1 MTKVCMARNT
11 SWPASWADVFLSL
24 SRWKFARK
32 WSEKGGNGLRLSSSS
47 FPWSLVL
54 RYQSRPSRARPH
66 EANSWHI
73 RVTSW
78 PLWTR
83 SKMADLVISNFSHFK
98 KHLEDHHH
106 SVSPGVNV
114 EALLKNNAI
123 FNKENLPWGWKTCFL
138 KPTEGG
144 LYGYSPVWEN
154 DGELLR
160 LIQDTVLF
168 GHNLFHQDTGRV
180 EATYNFERCI
190 GVYSSFRNGIDA
202 SAGFKIT
209 PIYTMKMVYIPT
221 ESEDTIIGISTYP
234 SFDPRQQ
241 SCWNNYT
248 IIATL

>member
-83 SKMADLVISNFSHFK
+83 SKMANLVISNFSDFK
-98 KHLEDHHH
+98 KHLEDRLH
-106 SVSPGVNV
+106 SVRPGENV
-114 EALLKNNAI
+114 KALLKNNAI
-123 FNKENLPWGWKTCFL
+123 FNKENLPLRWKTCFL

-144 LYGYSPVWEN
+144 LYGYTPVWEN

-168 GHNLFHQDTGRV
+168 GHNILQDTGRV

-209 PIYTMKMVYIPT
+209 PIYTIKMVYIPT
-221 ESEDTIIGISTYP
+221 ESEDTIIGISAYP

-241 SCWNNYT
+241 SCWNDFT